1 MSKKKKASQICCLQ
15 FCLFC
20 RILWLF
26 LFFEPAHKVNTWSF
40 HETLC
45 SHPER
50 IEHNY
55 YHSYSHVFALPE
67 RFSKVQEEEC

>member
-1 MSKKKKASQICCLQ
+1 MSKKEKKKKASQICCLQ
-15 FCLFC
+15 FCLLC

-26 LFFEPAHKVNTWSF
+26 LFFEPAHKVYTWSF

-55 YHSYSHVFALPE
+55 YRS
-67 RFSKVQEEEC
+67 